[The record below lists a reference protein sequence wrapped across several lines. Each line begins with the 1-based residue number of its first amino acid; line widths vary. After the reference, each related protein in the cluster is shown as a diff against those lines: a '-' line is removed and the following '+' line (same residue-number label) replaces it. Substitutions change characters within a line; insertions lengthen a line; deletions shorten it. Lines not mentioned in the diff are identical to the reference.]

1 MTMIMDYVE
10 EENEDDN
17 DDVNPTSN
25 VRVDTSLS
33 SSLTGDFDSAT
44 SNSQCSLSTHRKSKH
59 LEDAEKYWNILPIVD
74 NEFTEPPVIL
84 MQCEDFGGN
93 LVTPWRGHD
102 RPGLDYYVANLNV
115 YATLPRS

>member
-1 MTMIMDYVE
+1 MDYVE

-33 SSLTGDFDSAT
+33 SSLTGAT

-102 RPGLDYYVANLNV
+102 RPGLDYYIANLNV
-115 YATLPRS
+115 YATMPRS